1 MVLIIIYNDYNIN
14 IIKFLLLVKSACWL
28 QSIKCRVSYFL
39 TFLLSPRIFPPH
51 APLRLAVCISNVGG
65 WALVMFEAE
74 H

>member
-39 TFLLSPRIFPPH
+39 TFLPSPRIFPLTPH
-51 APLRLAVCISNVGG
+51 CASPR
-65 WALVMFEAE
+65 ALVMFGAE